1 MFLVLLLEK
10 TSKKIIIFFF
20 FRNPIGEDFVSFG
33 GAGFIHP
40 AEITSEKGYGQGDI
54 VKVQVDFRKNAKER
68 LEFLVNGKVVGVTS
82 WSHEKAHF
90 ALSLDANGEADFD
103 VKFET
108 CD

>member
-10 TSKKIIIFFF
+10 TSKKIIIFF

-54 VKVQVDFRKNAKER
+54 VKVQVDFRKNICPR
-68 LEFLVNGKVVGVTS
+68 
-82 WSHEKAHF
+82 
-90 ALSLDANGEADFD
+90 
-103 VKFET
+103 
-108 CD
+108 

>member
-1 MFLVLLLEK
+1 MF
-10 TSKKIIIFFF
+10 FC
-20 FRNPIGEDFVSFG
+20 RNPIGEDFVSFG

-40 AEITSEKGYGQGDI
+40 EEITSEKGYGQGDI

-82 WSHEKAHF
+82 WSHEKAYF

-108 CD
+108 CDWEIYW